1 MRVLIVE
8 DNAEVRQLV
17 SKAVAKDGHEIAMAP
32 SATQAEALLAEETFS
47 LLILD
52 LGLPDG
58 DGLRIC
64 RRLRANGASIPI
76 LVLTAHATIPSKVS
90 GLDAGADDFLG
101 KPFAVAELRARVRA
115 LLRRSGAP
123 RSTPTFVGLHG
134 VRLDFAAKRAWASER
149 EVPLTAREWALLDLL
164 IARRGRVVS
173 RLEILE
179 SLWGADSPAAASSL
193 EVIIGRVRKKL
204 GAALVRT
211 IRGEGYSIA

>member
-8 DNAEVRQLV
+8 DNAEVRQVV
-17 SKAVAKDGHEIAMAP
+17 SEAVAEDGHVLITAAG
-32 SATQAEALLAEETFS
+32 TVEADAQLARERFD

-58 DGLRIC
+58 DGLELC
-64 RRLRANGASIPI
+64 RRLRAAGDPLPI
-76 LVLTAHATIPSKVS
+76 LVLTARTTVPSRVE

-115 LLRRSGAP
+115 LMRRGIAARPVLVELPGA
-123 RSTPTFVGLHG
+123 
-134 VRLDFAAKRAWASER
+134 RLDFRAKRAWSDRA

-164 IARRGRVVS
+164 VTRRGQIVS

-179 SLWGADSPAAASSL
+179 SIWGTDADSAAASL
-193 EVIIGRVRKKL
+193 EVIVGRLRKKL
-204 GAALVRT
+204 GPGLVRT
-211 IRGEGYSIA
+211 IRGEGYSVS

>member
-1 MRVLIVE
+1 MHVLVVE

-17 SKAVAKDGHEIAMAP
+17 SKAIAKDGHVVETAP
-32 SATQAEALLAEETFS
+32 SVGDAEALLTHGAFD

-58 DGLRIC
+58 DGIQIC
-64 RRLRANGASIPI
+64 QRLRASGASIPI
-76 LVLTAHATIPSKVS
+76 LVLTARATVQSKVS

-115 LLRRSGAP
+115 LLRRGGAARP
-123 RSTPTFVGLHG
+123 IVVELPD
-134 VRLDFAAKRAWASER
+134 VRLDFAAKRAWAAGS

-164 IARRGRVVS
+164 IARKGRVVS

-179 SLWGADSPAAASSL
+179 SLWGADSPAAAASL

-204 GAALVRT
+204 GAAVVRT
-211 IRGEGYSIA
+211 VRGEGYAIA